1 MTENEMIM
9 ARYDNLD
16 LFSKHLVVECMRIIK
31 PINKDEIEKTHK
43 DIYYLSKQRANLL
56 SNIIDAIETANRI
69 DGLNAEERK
78 KLLKYAE
85 LGEYFCID

>member
-1 MTENEMIM
+1 MTKNEMIM
-9 ARYDNLD
+9 TRYDNLD

-43 DIYYLSKQRANLL
+43 DIYYLSEQRANLL
-56 SNIIDAIETANRI
+56 SNIIEAIETSNRI
-69 DGLNAEERK
+69 GGINGEERK

>member
-31 PINKDEIEKTHK
+31 PINKDKIEKTHK
-43 DIYYLSKQRANLL
+43 DIYYLSEQRANLL
-56 SNIIDAIETANRI
+56 SNIIEAIETANRI
-69 DGLNAEERK
+69 DGINAEERK

-85 LGEYFCID
+85 LGGYFCID

>member
-16 LFSKHLVVECMRIIK
+16 LFSKNLVVECMRIIK

-43 DIYYLSKQRANLL
+43 DIYYLSKHRANLL

-69 DGLNAEERK
+69 DGINAEERK

>member
-31 PINKDEIEKTHK
+31 PINKD
-43 DIYYLSKQRANLL
+43 
-56 SNIIDAIETANRI
+56 
-69 DGLNAEERK
+69 
-78 KLLKYAE
+78 
-85 LGEYFCID
+85 

>member
-1 MTENEMIM
+1 MYEN
-9 ARYDNLD
+9 
-16 LFSKHLVVECMRIIK
+16 
-31 PINKDEIEKTHK
+31 NKDEIEKTHK

-69 DGLNAEERK
+69 DGINAEERK